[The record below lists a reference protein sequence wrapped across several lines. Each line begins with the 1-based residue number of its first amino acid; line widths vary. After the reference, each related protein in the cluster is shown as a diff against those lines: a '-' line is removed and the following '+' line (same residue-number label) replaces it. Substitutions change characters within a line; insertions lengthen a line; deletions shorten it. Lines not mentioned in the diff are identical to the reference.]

1 MVNNLEYT
9 DAEIIDLVLSGD
21 VGAYGDLVDRY
32 KSLAYSVAYKYTKN
46 EDDAA
51 DRVQDGFVK
60 AYTSLRNLKDR
71 DKFSHWFYRIV
82 TNECLNWLRGR
93 RVNAFLVEDMEDVL
107 RHNPI
112 LASSGPDTAADELMQ
127 TDIKEIVHRAIESLP
142 EKYKIVIYLRYFE
155 DHSYQEI
162 AGFLDLPVSTVD
174 GRIRRAKGFIRK
186 KLMGLS
192 HGEVARK

>member
-1 MVNNLEYT
+1 MVKNLEYT

-21 VGAYGDLVDRY
+21 IGAYGDLVDHY

-46 EDDAA
+46 EEDAA

-82 TNECLNWLRGR
+82 SNECLNWLRGR

-112 LASSGPDTAADELMQ
+112 LAASGPGSAADDLMQ
-127 TDIKEIVHRAIESLP
+127 ADLKKMVQRAIESLP

-162 AGFLDLPVSTVD
+162 AGFLDLPISTVD

-192 HGEVARK
+192 HGEVVQK